1 MGVEATKTPRAIR
14 VTVDLLVD
22 EDIWND
28 KKAEGTSDAYL
39 VGQVKRTLH
48 VEANAPYYDVEIQD
62 IAREGDGIA
71 RIEGFV
77 IFVPEA
83 KVGDKVKIQIDR
95 VMRRFAIGHKI

>member
-1 MGVEATKTPRAIR
+1 MGGSAPAAPVE
-14 VTVDLLVD
+14 
-22 EDIWND
+22 
-28 KKAEGTSDAYL
+28 
-39 VGQVKRTLH
+39 VGK
-48 VEANAPYYDVEIQD
+48 EYDVEIQD

-95 VMRRFAIGHKI
+95 VMRRFAIGHKV